1 MNKQKQ
7 IERIKFLSNY
17 KIGTH
22 PDELRPSDEIKERG
36 DIIDKKQ
43 LSGDDADILNPE
55 KPPKDGLIIRDEN
68 PQNPESSSGPQL
80 LTENENNS

>member
-55 KPPKDGLIIRDEN
+55 KHPKDGLIIRGET
-68 PQNPESSSGPQL
+68 PQNPESPSGSQL
-80 LTENENNS
+80 LLENEEDS

>member
-55 KPPKDGLIIRDEN
+55 HPKDGLIIRDEN